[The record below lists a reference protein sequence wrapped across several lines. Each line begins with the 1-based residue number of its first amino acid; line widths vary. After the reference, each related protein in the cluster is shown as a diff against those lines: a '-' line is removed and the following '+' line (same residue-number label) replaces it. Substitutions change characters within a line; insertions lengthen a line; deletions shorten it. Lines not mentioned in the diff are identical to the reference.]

1 MNDIKETLEALSQWA
16 KENLGK
22 VSPEVE
28 ERMFMEIFNLR
39 HQLAGLEAMGGY

>member
-1 MNDIKETLEALSQWA
+1 MSDIKETLAALNQWA

-22 VSPEVE
+22 VDQETESRFWTEV
-28 ERMFMEIFNLR
+28 FNLR